1 MALRMMPLLSFE
13 FCVTALALKLAAS
26 PLVLDEFKER
36 LQRNRLTYPLFN
48 TERFCRHIEAAFVT
62 MWQRAERG
70 DSPVSFSVPDDTVR
84 T

>member
-1 MALRMMPLLSFE
+1 LPEL
-13 FCVTALALKLAAS
+13 VTASLAEYEALALKLAAS

-48 TERFCRHIEAAFVT
+48 TERFCHHIEAAFVT

-84 T
+84 A